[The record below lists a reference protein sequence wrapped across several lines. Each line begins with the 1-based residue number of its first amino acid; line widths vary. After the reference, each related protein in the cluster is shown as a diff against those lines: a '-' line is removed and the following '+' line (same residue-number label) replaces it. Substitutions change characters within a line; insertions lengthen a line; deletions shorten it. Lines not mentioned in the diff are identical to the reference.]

1 MYDKRKKCEWSVHK
15 WRMKMYY
22 SCELKVSVATLLTQ
36 ADQTVLE
43 TLQPTVLPI
52 MELPPISGS
61 TRKENWLGNTSIS
74 SVQQIGY
81 EWGWNC
87 PVDSSITSRSL
98 WSKRLSLESTSVWHG
113 VQTQGR
119 SYIHNNDF
127 VFSGHNLCRLI
138 QQLGQQQRQ
147 QQAQQQPHLITLI
160 WTPT

>member
-1 MYDKRKKCEWSVHK
+1 MS
-15 WRMKMYY
+15 
-22 SCELKVSVATLLTQ
+22 ELKPSVATFLTQ

-43 TLQPTVLPI
+43 TLRPTALTL
-52 MELPPISGS
+52 MELPLISGS
-61 TRKENWLGNTSIS
+61 TRKESWLGSTSIS
-74 SVQQIGY
+74 SVQRIGF

-98 WSKRLSLESTSVWHG
+98 WSKRLSLELTSVSHG

-127 VFSGHNLCRLI
+127 AFSGHNLCPLT
-138 QQLGQQQRQ
+138 QQQGQQQRQ
-147 QQAQQQPHLITLI
+147 QQAQQQPRLITLI